1 MKQHT
6 QKKRCDKGNL
16 ANRSGPPRISPARVS
31 KKRWQKQ
38 KGDVNSHIN
47 PGNSGYAIRPF
58 HKKLI
63 CGCLESHKIHS
74 GAFYC
79 ACIPK
84 SQFTISKEKK
94 MSLSTPKVLVADP
107 VSQSGVDELSAGG
120 TLEVVVKT
128 GLPEA
133 EIIKIIPEFSA
144 LVVRSQTKVTAA
156 VLEAATNLKVVGR
169 AGVGVDNVDVDA
181 ATRRGVIVMNTP
193 GGNTISTAE
202 HAFSLLVSIARSIP
216 QADASMKAG
225 RWDRKKFEGV
235 ELYNKTLGI
244 LGMGRIGTE
253 LARRAMAFGM
263 RVLAYDPYLSVSRA
277 RSLQVELIEE
287 IDTLLPQVDFISM
300 HMPLTDETRHM
311 LDARRLALCK
321 KGVRIVNCARGGLV
335 AEAALYDALK
345 SGHVGAAALD
355 VFEVEPPPAEF
366 PLRELSNIVFT
377 PHLGAS
383 TAEAQENV
391 GIEIAQAI
399 RAALLDGEIRN
410 AVNMPSIDAKTAVVV
425 KPYLTLGD
433 KLGRFVAQL
442 APKRNDRV
450 VITYGGKA
458 IEMPTDAISRAILTG
473 FLKHAGGEEVNS
485 VNVRSMAATI
495 GLDVQE
501 VRSSEQTD
509 FNEWLHVAVF
519 SGDTK
524 VSLGGTFF
532 GAKND
537 PRIVRVN
544 GNPVEVTPSGVV
556 LMLENCDRPGI
567 VGHIGT
573 LLGTEKIN
581 IASMSLSRT
590 EQGGRALTLLNLDS
604 MPGAD
609 VLAKLSSDA
618 DIYSARVIAL

>member
-1 MKQHT
+1 MFQHSQST
-6 QKKRCDKGNL
+6 
-16 ANRSGPPRISPARVS
+16 
-31 KKRWQKQ
+31 
-38 KGDVNSHIN
+38 
-47 PGNSGYAIRPF
+47 
-58 HKKLI
+58 
-63 CGCLESHKIHS
+63 
-74 GAFYC
+74 
-79 ACIPK
+79 IP
-84 SQFTISKEKK
+84 KEKK
-94 MSLSTPKVLVADP
+94 MSLSIPKVLVADP
-107 VSQSGVDELSAGG
+107 VSQSGVDELSSGG
-120 TLEVVVKT
+120 ALEVVVQT

-144 LVVRSQTKVTAA
+144 IVVRSQTKVTAA

-202 HAFSLLVSIARSIP
+202 HAFSLLVSIARNIP

-225 RWDRKKFEGV
+225 RWDRKKYEGV

-263 RVLAYDPYLSVSRA
+263 RVLAYDPYLSISRA
-277 RSLQVELIEE
+277 RSLQVELIED
-287 IDTLLPQVDFISM
+287 IDALLPQADFISM

-335 AEAALYDALK
+335 SESALYDALK

-355 VFEVEPPPAEF
+355 VFEVEPPPADF
-366 PLRELSNIVFT
+366 PLRELPNIVFT

-410 AVNMPSIDAKTAVVV
+410 AVNMPSIDAKTAAVV

-433 KLGRFVAQL
+433 KMGRFVAQL

-458 IEMPTDAISRAILTG
+458 VEMPTDAISRAILTG

-485 VNVRSMAATI
+485 VNVRSMAATL

-509 FNEWLHVAVF
+509 FNEWIHVAVF
-519 SGDTK
+519 SGETK

-544 GNPVEVTPSGVV
+544 SNSVEVTPSGVV
-556 LMLENCDRPGI
+556 LMLENRDRPGI

-573 LLGTEKIN
+573 LLGTEQIN

-609 VLAKLSSDA
+609 VMARLSADA